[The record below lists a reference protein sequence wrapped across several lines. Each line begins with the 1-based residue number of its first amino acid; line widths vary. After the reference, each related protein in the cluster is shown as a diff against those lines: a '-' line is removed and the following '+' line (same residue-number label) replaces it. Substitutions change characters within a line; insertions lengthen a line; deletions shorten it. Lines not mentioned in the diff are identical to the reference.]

1 MRAFT
6 VTFTIPTG
14 YIGCGIEDTVFYTF
28 DEDVSEEDIN
38 AEIESDFTNWVEDI
52 IEDLRMSAEYDIEED
67 EEDEV

>member
-14 YIGCGIEDTVFYTF
+14 YIGCDIEDTVFYTF

-38 AEIESDFTNWVEDI
+38 AEIESDFSNWVEDI